1 MKEFKVSLAAD
12 AIAQLDSLAVR
23 LNCSRDFLASKAID
37 EFVSRE
43 SWQVA
48 EIEAGLAE
56 ANRGEF
62 ASEAE
67 VERVLGKYL
76 RKQR

>member
-1 MKEFKVSLAAD
+1 MKEFKVSTAKDAAT
-12 AIAQLDSLAVR
+12 QLDSLAVR
-23 LNCSRDFLASKAID
+23 LNCSRDFLTSKAIE

-76 RKQR
+76 HKQR